1 MQMGTKNWDV
11 KNLQRRKTVEF
22 FFQGN
27 MLVHRGSLNH
37 FLSNGIELSFSNN
50 GAISFD
56 LSGQVSEK
64 NGFKKKSMIEGNVE
78 KVDKVKKK
86 FGLLIDKANEK

>member
-1 MQMGTKNWDV
+1 
-11 KNLQRRKTVEF
+11 
-22 FFQGN
+22 

-64 NGFKKKSMIEGNVE
+64 KTDLKNLKKSMRGKYRESW
-78 KVDKVKKK
+78 
-86 FGLLIDKANEK
+86 

>member
-1 MQMGTKNWDV
+1 
-11 KNLQRRKTVEF
+11 
-22 FFQGN
+22 

-64 NGFKKKSMIEGNVE
+64 NGFKIYN
-78 KVDKVKKK
+78 K
-86 FGLLIDKANEK
+86 FNDNGICREIQN

>member
-1 MQMGTKNWDV
+1 MQMQIGTNNWDV

-64 NGFKKKSMIEGNVE
+64 KRI
-78 KVDKVKKK
+78 
-86 FGLLIDKANEK
+86 

>member
-1 MQMGTKNWDV
+1 
-11 KNLQRRKTVEF
+11 
-22 FFQGN
+22 

-64 NGFKKKSMIEGNVE
+64 NGFKKSIIEGNVE
-78 KVDKVKKK
+78 KVEKVKKNI
-86 FGLLIDKANEK
+86 FGLPIDKENEK